1 MAEWIFDEFRDKDLM
16 PAYLADAEPNRASW
30 IGR

>member
-1 MAEWIFDEFRDKDLM
+1 MTEGIFDEFRDKDLM
-16 PAYLADAEPNRASW
+16 PTSRTPTPTAPSW